1 MDVVKETYYRL
12 AKEFHPDKQTVDDDA
27 EVSAIFSKIAQAYSV
42 LSDPISRSLYDLSQG
57 FTRDS
62 LAERKRINTLKRRA
76 VEEQYSTMASTAEKS
91 RRMEEDVDGLVIL
104 EALYGDI
111 SMNGTNV
118 GNVAGKCIDVTV
130 ALQCIVSTSQ
140 LIIHG
145 GGSKSWLE
153 GFYDP
158 NDNQIENLL
167 YVRYKFYNSLHE
179 VIVDDTEEL
188 CIPVEEH
195 LLPDE
200 DQDAFAALEASE
212 EETEDDDDEAS
223 AIAREQARKAKRN
236 ALKSSLRANVRIK
249 PRAQLINV
257 CIRSLL
263 FFLLRNPNCIRVV

>member
-1 MDVVKETYYRL
+1 MDDVKDTYYRL
-12 AKEFHPDKQTVDDDA
+12 AKEFHPDKQNFDDDA

-42 LSDPISRSLYDLSQG
+42 LSDPISRSLYDLAQG

-62 LAERKRINTLKRRA
+62 LTERKRINTLKRRD
-76 VEEQYSTMASTAEKS
+76 VEQHYAAMATEALKS
-91 RRMEEDVDGLVIL
+91 REIEEENDGLIIL

-111 SMNGTNV
+111 SIDGTKV
-118 GNVAGKCIDVTV
+118 GNLAGKCIDVTV
-130 ALQCIVSTSQ
+130 ALQCIVASSQ
-140 LIIHG
+140 LVIHG

-188 CIPVEEH
+188 CIPVEDH

-200 DQDAFAALEASE
+200 DQDAFAALEAEESE
-212 EETEDDDDEAS
+212 FTEDEDEDDATR
-223 AIAREQARKAKRN
+223 RERERLRKAKKM
-236 ALKSSLRANVRIK
+236 ALKSSLRASVRIK
-249 PRAQLINV
+249 PRAQLLNV
-257 CIRSLL
+257 RITC
-263 FFLLRNPNCIRVV
+263 V